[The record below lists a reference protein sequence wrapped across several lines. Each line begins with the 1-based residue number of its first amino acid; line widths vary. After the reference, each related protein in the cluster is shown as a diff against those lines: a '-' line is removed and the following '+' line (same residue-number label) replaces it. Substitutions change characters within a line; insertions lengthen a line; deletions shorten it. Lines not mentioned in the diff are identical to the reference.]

1 MMLMTNETK
10 RKEKRKEV
18 VFNISNKQN
27 ETKRKKKKKRPPLSI
42 TQYLFTFSSIH
53 YYNNVYIQ
61 IFVDLIF
68 FVFRCCCYCC
78 YDAERRN

>member
-1 MMLMTNETK
+1 MLMTNETK

-27 ETKRKKKKKRPPLSI
+27 ETKRKKKKKKRPPLSI